1 MLAPPNQDWL
11 ALLQQRK
18 SALAELRLLSSQRP
32 GRMEQEEWNKW
43 KAPVLAKPSIS

>member
-11 ALLQQRK
+11 ALLQLRK
-18 SALAELRLLSSQRP
+18 SALAELRLLSSP

-43 KAPVLAKPSIS
+43 KAPALAKPSIS